1 MQTLDSLKLGQS
13 AIIKG
18 FTDEFLSLKLTE
30 MGCFPGETVKLT
42 NVAPFGDP
50 IAIEVSGYQLSLRKQ
65 EARTVIIEII

>member
-50 IAIEVSGYQLSLRKQ
+50 IAIEVLGYQLSLRKQ